1 MIVNFFLQFYQYRR
15 SCRQLSSRWID
26 CNSARLCLFADCIRP
41 IRCTLARN
49 KKCWLYVLLASARA
63 VFILP
68 FSSGNAGSWV
78 EKRSSI
84 GCVWLQLTLCRDD
97 YVGVGSPVGW
107 GVEGGTNGTSL
118 CAYSTTMHIIRIQ
131 LPHTDHWHT
140 LTPPRNLDYSSA
152 SKMFRWIKYCLRS
165 FASGNYGQA
174 VGLMVKYKTSIH
186 RHIV

>member
-1 MIVNFFLQFYQYRR
+1 MIVNF
-15 SCRQLSSRWID
+15 SSSFTSTGEAVVN
-26 CNSARLCLFADCIRP
+26 CPLVESSARLCLFADCIRA

-140 LTPPRNLDYSSA
+140 LTPPRNLDYSYT

-165 FASGNYGQA
+165 FTSGNYGQA

>member
-1 MIVNFFLQFYQYRR
+1 MIVDFP
-15 SCRQLSSRWID
+15 SSFTSTGEAVVNCPIVEFN
-26 CNSARLCLFADCIRP
+26 CNSARLCLFADCIGA
-41 IRCTLARN
+41 IRCTLAR

-140 LTPPRNLDYSSA
+140 LTPPRNLDYSYT

-186 RHIV
+186 RDIV